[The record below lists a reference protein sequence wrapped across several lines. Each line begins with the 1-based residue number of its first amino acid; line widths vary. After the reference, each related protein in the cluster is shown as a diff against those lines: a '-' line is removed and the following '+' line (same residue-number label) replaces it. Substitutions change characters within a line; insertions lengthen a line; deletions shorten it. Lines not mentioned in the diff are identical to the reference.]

1 MVLLPL
7 LAGWLLYRLFRH
19 RHGPLDAFRRGAV
32 VWGVTLLAMT
42 ELLSGMHAL
51 SPAGAAAGWGLLC
64 TPLAVLL
71 WHRRDSHVVPT
82 KIVTPARLLFTAIVL
97 TLATTLLIGV
107 VAAPNSTEGLI
118 YHLARVD
125 MWIQHGSIE
134 PYATSTTRQIFMP
147 VWTELA
153 ILHVRLLSGGSDR
166 LSALVPWLAFA
177 GCIVL
182 GYGVARQLGG
192 DRAAAALAGLVVASL
207 PMAVLEASST
217 QVDLPVAFW
226 GLALAAFTLDRPPR
240 RAWSDVLL
248 AGGALGLAIG
258 SKSTAY
264 LVCAPFG
271 VWWFVGTA
279 RAENP
284 GRAVGKAVTLV
295 ALALLLNLPFYAR
308 NFRVFGHP
316 LGPAG
321 TSAAYGNESHGLGTL
336 ASNLV
341 RNATLHLGTPIGLWN
356 DGLTAAVVGAHKAL
370 GLNPQDPRT
379 TWYEDTRYRVWPMS
393 TYEGR
398 TGNML
403 HFLLLLITA
412 ALLLATPQP
421 AILRWYGAAV
431 LSAAVLFCWV
441 LKWQHWHGRLHLP
454 LFILAAPLVAV
465 TLERVVSGRRA
476 LGIGLLLW
484 MGSLPWLLVSEMR
497 PILPLGRGHLRTIFG
512 VPRERQ
518 YLVNQPDLEAPY
530 LRVASDLARLG
541 CRDVAVAAT
550 EDTWSHPLVAFAR
563 LHDVRLRMYYVFVDN
578 ETRTLERRPATCA
591 LLAIDREPGW
601 TPGPPYSD
609 QVLSWRMPRVALWL
623 PTASTSREPS

>member
-1 MVLLPL
+1 MVLLPF

-19 RHGPLDAFRRGAV
+19 AYGPLDACRRSAV
-32 VWGVTLLAMT
+32 TWGLTLLAMT
-42 ELLSGMHAL
+42 ELLSGVHAL
-51 SPAGAAAGWGLLC
+51 SPAGVIAGWALSC
-64 TPLAVLL
+64 AVLTMLL
-71 WHRRDSHVVPT
+71 WQKRGGQVVPSNALMPASPL
-82 KIVTPARLLFTAIVL
+82 VTPILV
-97 TLATTLLIGV
+97 TLATTLLIGL

-125 MWIQHGSIE
+125 LWIQHGSIE

-166 LSALVPWLAFA
+166 LSALVPWLAFV

-182 GYGVARQLGG
+182 GYGIARQLGG
-192 DRAAAALAGLVVASL
+192 DRAGAALAGLVVASL

-226 GLALAAFTLDRPPR
+226 GLALAAFTLDRQPR

-248 AGGALGLAIG
+248 AGGALGLAVA

-271 VWWFVGTA
+271 VWWFVSTA
-279 RAENP
+279 RAESV

-308 NFRVFGHP
+308 NVRVFGHP
-316 LGPAG
+316 LGPVG
-321 TSAAYGNESHGLGTL
+321 TAAAYGNESHGLGTL

-341 RNATLHLGTPIGLWN
+341 RNATLHLGTPLGLWN

-398 TGNML
+398 TGNLL
-403 HFLLLLITA
+403 HFLLVLATA
-412 ALLLATPQP
+412 ALLLVTPQP
-421 AILRWYGAAV
+421 GDRRWYGAAV
-431 LSAAVLFCWV
+431 LSGAVLFCWV

-465 TLERVVSGRRA
+465 TLERALPGRRA
-476 LGIGLLLW
+476 IGVGLLLW
-484 MGSLPWLLVSEMR
+484 LGSLPWLLASEMR
-497 PILPLGRGHLRTIFG
+497 PILPLARGPLWTIFA

-530 LRVASDLARLG
+530 LRVASDLARVG
-541 CRDVAVAAT
+541 CRDVAVATT
-550 EDTWSHPLVAFAR
+550 EDTWSHPIVAFAR
-563 LHDVRLRMYYVFVDN
+563 LHDVRLRLYYVFVDN
-578 ETRTLERRPATCA
+578 ETRTLEQRPGTCA

-623 PTASTSREPS
+623 PPTAAK